1 MAWLRIT
8 LDGASHDP
16 ELLSE
21 LLSAAGAEAVTLED
35 AADQSVLEPLPG
47 ETRLW
52 RRTQVSGLFAAGT
65 DSTVV
70 LEQLRNNLC
79 DPALHATTAS
89 IEDQDWE
96 RVWMDRFKPM
106 RFGRRLWVCPHGSTP
121 NADADPQDVIV
132 NLDPG
137 LAFGTGTHATTA
149 LCLEWLDSQELH
161 NKAVIDYG
169 CGSGILAIAAARL
182 GARQVCAVD
191 YDPQAL
197 IATASNAQ
205 ANGVDRQISLHEPQ
219 HDLAENGADVLVA
232 NILAG
237 PLLELAP
244 RIARW
249 VKPGGQVVLC
259 GILLEQAPSL
269 MEKYQTWFNME
280 PVAVREEWVRL
291 SGQRRDCGQ

>member
-1 MAWLRIT
+1 MAWLRVT
-8 LDGASHDP
+8 LDGTFHDP

-35 AADQSVLEPLPG
+35 AADQAVLEPLPG

-52 RRTQVSGLFAAGT
+52 RHTRVSGLFAAGT
-65 DSTVV
+65 DCTAV

-79 DPALHATTAS
+79 DPALHATITPIA
-89 IEDQDWE
+89 DQDWE

-106 RFGRRLWVCPHGSTP
+106 RFGRRLWVYPHGHTP
-121 NADADPQDVIV
+121 HADAGPEDVIV
-132 NLDPG
+132 MLDPG

-149 LCLEWLDSQELH
+149 LCMEWLDSHELH
-161 NKAVIDYG
+161 DKTVIDYG
-169 CGSGILAIAAARL
+169 CGSGILAIAAAKL
-182 GARQVCAVD
+182 GARQVWAVD

-205 ANGVDRQISLHEPQ
+205 ANGVGQLISLHEPQ
-219 HDLAENGADVLVA
+219 HDLTEKGADVLLA

-244 RIARW
+244 RIARL

-259 GILLEQAPSL
+259 GILLDQAPSL
-269 MEKYQTWFNME
+269 MEKYQTWFNMK